1 MRQTRNRGLK
11 FFQFRLTYA
20 VVSTLQIACLVLAVL
35 ALMLALAFGV
45 FRGRSHQIAVASSPS
60 APAPA
65 SPAVAPA
72 LPATQEEPAEEL
84 NARFEAMHRLQ
95 LLALSSNASPSI
107 TDAAAHEE
115 VASKVRWALSS
126 VTDKPNYAPRRPML
140 LPKLVQAMNNDDVS
154 RRELARI
161 IESDPGLAA
170 SLFRLA
176 NSPFYRISSAPIESL
191 DRAVALLGI
200 EGMRSLVAA
209 ALMQPV
215 FKVEGGGFPKF
226 GEVTWQHTLASASAS
241 ESHAVML
248 ESTDPFAAQL
258 LTLMMGMS
266 TIVVFRVAID
276 EYQSRQLSAN
286 PKVLMTLMDSQVAPV
301 ARQVARS
308 WQLSER
314 VDAALADQ
322 SAPQGAKMS
331 ALGRSLQFGRFLG
344 ALAVLHQQ
352 QVLDDAA
359 VSAALRTGGNL
370 ASAYERIWAR
380 RAALQAD
387 TPR

>member
-1 MRQTRNRGLK
+1 MN
-11 FFQFRLTYA
+11 
-20 VVSTLQIACLVLAVL
+20 TLQIACLVLAVL
-35 ALMLALAFGV
+35 ALVLALAFGV
-45 FRGRSHQIAVASSPS
+45 FRSRSHQTAVANTPS
-60 APAPA
+60 APPPA
-65 SPAVAPA
+65 SAAVAPA

-84 NARFEAMHRLQ
+84 SARFEAMHRLQ

-107 TDAAAHEE
+107 ADAAAHEE

-215 FKVEGGGFPKF
+215 FKVDGGGFPKF

-266 TIVVFRVAID
+266 TIVVFRIAID
-276 EYQSRQLSAN
+276 EYQSRRLPPN

-331 ALGRSLQFGRFLG
+331 SLGRSLQFGRFLG

-352 QVLDDAA
+352 QVLDDTA
-359 VSAALRTGGNL
+359 VSAALRTGGSL